1 MNIFTVPYGS
11 KYFYTR
17 PDTSINKDSNDYF
30 CPEGITELA
39 ATVFVYARAIKAGKS
54 VASKFAPRYYNII
67 GTGIHLSAP
76 QLIQDNTPEAWWLAH
91 SLDNSTFLFSDEKDA
106 SETEEQIKEKINAAF
121 EAASKYISFRTGDYI
136 AIELEAPVLINNT
149 VDKFICNGKQINIIW

>member
-30 CPEGITELA
+30 CPEGVTELA

-54 VASKFAPRYYNII
+54 VASKFAPRYYKTI
-67 GTGIHLSAP
+67 GTGVHLSATE
-76 QLIQDNTPEAWWLAH
+76 LIDHNTPESWWVAN
-91 SLDNSTFLFSDEKDA
+91 SLDNTTFLFDDEKDA
-106 SETEEQIKEKINAAF
+106 AEAEGHIKEQINAAF
-121 EAASKYISFRTGDYI
+121 ETASKHISFRTGDYI
-136 AIELEAPVLINNT
+136 AIELEAPVVIKNST
-149 VDKFICNGKQINIIW
+149 EKYICNGKQINIIW